1 MIKEQNDSFKQLN
14 PDVDLPTRNTLP
26 TLAPKQNDIKI
37 CDVMNEFVGSSSN
50 RTKVYPTDHILRTVN
65 NDFANTAN
73 NKFFNTVNKKFFNE
87 IKSPSQ
93 LNEHEVN
100 TQQYFDL
107 IENYSTKNTVR
118 VISNTDNTSDEE
130 VLSESYLE
138 NVIQEFKT
146 LIANV
151 TDIQHKN
158 RENFDTNNIT
168 VPEHA
173 LENKLPN
180 WFTSISYYEVWKKE
194 TALIVGDSTV
204 SGSRESKMS
213 FRKNTKVRFFREQ
226 EYKICIITWYRC
238 YVNDQI
244 VVHVSTSDAPH
255 SKADEFW
262 KKKCWKNQVN

>member
-100 TQQYFDL
+100 T
-107 IENYSTKNTVR
+107 
-118 VISNTDNTSDEE
+118 
-130 VLSESYLE
+130 
-138 NVIQEFKT
+138 
-146 LIANV
+146 
-151 TDIQHKN
+151 
-158 RENFDTNNIT
+158 
-168 VPEHA
+168 
-173 LENKLPN
+173 
-180 WFTSISYYEVWKKE
+180 
-194 TALIVGDSTV
+194 
-204 SGSRESKMS
+204 
-213 FRKNTKVRFFREQ
+213 
-226 EYKICIITWYRC
+226 
-238 YVNDQI
+238 
-244 VVHVSTSDAPH
+244 
-255 SKADEFW
+255 
-262 KKKCWKNQVN
+262 